1 MIWHIFISFAPHHH
15 ELIRGQ
21 QLLTIE
27 MHLKIVPSPLCEP
40 AMTWPLTP
48 LVHEIQDGRAPR
60 DRSFLFLSI
69 TQENV
74 KESLIK

>member
-1 MIWHIFISFAPHHH
+1 MEIRH
-15 ELIRGQ
+15 ELTQGQ

-27 MHLKIVPSPLCEP
+27 LHLKIVPSPLCEP
-40 AMTWPLTP
+40 AMSWLLTP
-48 LVHEIQDGRAPR
+48 VVHEIQDGRPKC